1 MSDVRKKSPRA
12 PTMAL
17 PDALDRVE
25 KIYAQEGRHATPIEI
40 VAQALGYK
48 SATNGSA
55 AQAIASLRYYGLLER
70 PKEGHLVVSKDY
82 ESYKYSPDEAQKQSL
97 LIGWLRTPPIFS
109 TLLDKYDGRLP
120 SDANIRYDLISMGF
134 IPGGADAYVS
144 VFRRSVEFAR
154 FFEQATAQPEDDE
167 QQPALLS
174 VAEPTPVQ
182 AEMLLR
188 MPAPQMHATGH
199 VVQPAPAAHSAV
211 QAGGTI
217 AHAQT
222 HSPDVIRVPVRLS
235 KGRCAY
241 LELPIPFYEADKKRL
256 KAYIDMQLA
265 DDADEAD
272 DDADDE

>member
-25 KIYAQEGRHATPIEI
+25 KIYAQEGRHATPTDI

-48 SATNGSA
+48 SAGNGSA

-70 PKEGHLVVSKDY
+70 PKEGHLAVSKDY
-82 ESYKYSPDEAQKQSL
+82 ESYKYSPDEAQKQAF
-97 LIGWLRTPPIFS
+97 LIGWLRTPPVFS

-134 IPGGADAYVS
+134 IPAGADAYVS
-144 VFRRSVEFAR
+144 VFRRSVEFSR
-154 FFEQATAQPEDDE
+154 FFEQAAAQQEHDE
-167 QQPALLS
+167 QQSPLLG
-174 VAEPTPVQ
+174 VADPNPLQ

-199 VVQPAPAAHSAV
+199 VAQPAPAAHGAAL
-211 QAGGTI
+211 AGGAT
-217 AHAQT
+217 AQAQT
-222 HSPDVIRVPVRLS
+222 HNEDVIRVPVRLS
-235 KGRCAY
+235 KGRCAW

-272 DDADDE
+272 DDADNE